1 MMCRLL
7 FTALMLVVLPHAIL
21 AEEEKPDLDKIEM
34 QLTAM
39 PDDPALN
46 ASKCQALFVLGK
58 EQEAIDHAQV
68 AMSKYIAA
76 KDKLDA
82 ITLGSFTTDKYKVD
96 VRFNMGSKE
105 RAEKRDGIVR
115 PYSFR
120 VFTKDSKP
128 KLVRTID
135 FEYAYF
141 EENLLSAAVGEMR
154 GGGHANYGILDAK
167 SDFTIVKNKVLKVI
181 EK

>member
-1 MMCRLL
+1 MCRTLFVALTLL
-7 FTALMLVVLPHAIL
+7 ALPPIVLA
-21 AEEEKPDLDKIEM
+21 ADEKPDLDKIEM
-34 QLTAM
+34 QLAAM

-46 ASKCQALFVLGK
+46 ASKCQALFALGK
-58 EQEAIDHAQV
+58 EQSAIDHAQI

-76 KDKLDA
+76 KDKQDA
-82 ITLGSFTTDKYKVD
+82 MTLGSFTTERYKVD
-96 VRFNMGSKE
+96 VLFNMGAKE
-105 RAEKRDGIVR
+105 RAEKREGIVR

-120 VFTKDSKP
+120 ILTKDSVP

-141 EENLLSAAVGEMR
+141 EGKLLSAAVGEMR
-154 GGGHANYGILDAK
+154 GASHANFGILDPK
-167 SDFTIVKNKVLKVI
+167 SNFTIVKGKVLKVI